1 MNRLPMIAILVG
13 GALLL
18 SPLVPAARADAWNK
32 KTIVDFSQPVEIPG
46 VVLQPGKYVMKL
58 VDSQSDRHIVQFSN
72 ERENH
77 VYATILA
84 IPAYR
89 QQPSGKTVIT
99 FYEMPGGQPE
109 AIRTWFYPGD
119 NYGQE
124 FAYPKRRA
132 LQLTQTTSYNVPSSL
147 QESTLKSR
155 EPEPTPTEPVPEAIE
170 EKPTPQPEVALNSP
184 APTPEPE
191 PQAEPQPTQAPAP
204 VQPATRMPKTSSE
217 LPLAGLIGLVSI
229 FGALAIKALA
239 NRIA

>member
-1 MNRLPMIAILVG
+1 MNRLPMIATLVG

-46 VVLQPGKYVMKL
+46 TVLQPGKYVMKL

-132 LQLTQTTSYNVPSSL
+132 LQLTQTTTVPSASST

-204 VQPATRMPKTSSE
+204 VQPATMPKTSSE

-229 FGALAIKALA
+229 FGALAIRALA
-239 NRIA
+239 NRMS

>member
-1 MNRLPMIAILVG
+1 MNRLPMIAALVG

-46 VVLQPGKYVMKL
+46 TVLQPGKYVMKL

-132 LQLTQTTSYNVPSSL
+132 LQLTQTTTVASASST

-204 VQPATRMPKTSSE
+204 VQPATMPKTSSE

-229 FGALAIKALA
+229 FGALAIRALA
-239 NRIA
+239 NRMS